1 MDIHR
6 KFNMKEGMNP
16 DSQKKEIL
24 KIIEKAGKVATTS
37 EIAAA
42 LSVSWNTAEKYL
54 LELTI
59 ENKVTRLKKA
69 GVNLWVLK

>member
-1 MDIHR
+1 
-6 KFNMKEGMNP
+6 MKEGMNP
-16 DSQKKEIL
+16 DSQKREIL
-24 KIIEKAGKVATTS
+24 KIIERGGKVATTS

-59 ENKVTRLKKA
+59 EGKLNRLKKT